1 MTGPGPLRCA
11 THPNVET
18 NLRCGKCG
26 KPICPK
32 CMVQT
37 PVGARC
43 RECARLY
50 QLPTYRVSGQY
61 YLKATGTALGLAV
74 VIGVGL
80 AFLRLL
86 LGGFWPFLGLIAG
99 YGIGMLVGEVTS
111 LAVNRK
117 RGRWLAVIGALAV
130 VLAFGILALVDYF
143 RLGGFIIIGF
153 RDMFTLAAM
162 VLGIVAAVNR
172 LR

>member
-1 MTGPGPLRCA
+1 MNGSGTLKCA

-43 RECARLY
+43 RECARLNRP
-50 QLPTYRVSGQY
+50 PTFRVSGQY
-61 YLKATGTALGLAV
+61 YFRAAGTALILAV
-74 VIGVGL
+74 VVGL
-80 AFLRLL
+80 VWGIIETFL
-86 LGGFWPFLGLIAG
+86 PFYFFSLIVAM
-99 YGIGMLVGEVTS
+99 GIGWIIGELIGRT
-111 LAVNRK
+111 VNRK
-117 RGRWLAVIGALAV
+117 RGTGLAAIGAIAV
-130 VLAFGILALVDYF
+130 VICFGVSLLVDYYWNGF
-143 RLGGFIIIGF
+143 LSFSPYRIVFSLLTLG
-153 RDMFTLAAM
+153 
-162 VLGIVAAVNR
+162 VGIYFAVNR